1 MRTHMFMQ
9 IGRDALLAL
18 GREIA
23 AWKPTHERALFGVE
37 AVMSV
42 VLSVALAHLLHLPN
56 TWWAAISGFAVMQT
70 RFSASAERA
79 LHRVLG
85 TILGALLGALIG
97 PMIGDRPWLFVPV
110 LGIIGALCVYRAN
123 GSSAS
128 YAWVLGG
135 ITSLMVTYE
144 AHELLKFGPTA
155 SFAMLRVAEVC
166 VGTFACLAVSGAFHV
181 GIQWYERRHPASKVV
196 AAAAAS
202 ANDRRPTFETLRH
215 ARAVLAVQAGIAIA
229 ILTALTYAL
238 KLPGFAQ
245 ALVTTIAVMILP
257 PTSIVVR
264 SQKPVADKMVQR
276 VVGCLIAGAVGIAL
290 LPLMHGQVVPCLLAL
305 AAGVWAGCHVQTGKQ
320 GASYIGRQFTIAFI
334 MVFVQDHAWSADPH
348 PAMLRLAG
356 ILTGIAIL
364 TCVMLIAT
372 RFSFLP
378 ASEEATP

>member
-1 MRTHMFMQ
+1 MRAHMFKQ
-9 IGRDALLAL
+9 IGRDALVAL
-18 GREIA
+18 GRELA
-23 AWKPTHERALFGVE
+23 AWKPTPERALYGVE
-37 AVMSV
+37 AVISV

-70 RFSASAERA
+70 RFSASAQRG

-85 TILGALLGALIG
+85 TIVGGLLGALVG

-110 LGIIGALCVYRAN
+110 LGAISAVCVYRAN

-135 ITSLMVTYE
+135 ITWVMVTYQ
-144 AHELLKFGPTA
+144 AHELLTFRPTA

-166 VGTFACLAVSGAFHV
+166 VGTFACVGVSGVFHV
-181 GIQWYERRHPASKVV
+181 GMRWYERRHPASKV
-196 AAAAAS
+196 AAAAVAS
-202 ANDRRPTFETLRH
+202 ANAPRPTFETLRH
-215 ARAVLAVQAGIAIA
+215 ARMVLAVQAGAAVA
-229 ILTALTYAL
+229 ILAALTYAL

-245 ALVTTIAVMILP
+245 ALVTTIAVLILP

-276 VVGCLIAGAVGIAL
+276 VVGCLIAGAIGIAL
-290 LPLMHGQVVPCLLAL
+290 LPLMQGQVLPCLLAL

-320 GASYIGRQFTIAFI
+320 GASYIGVQFTVAFI

-348 PAMLRLAG
+348 PAMMRLAG

-364 TCVMLIAT
+364 TCVMLLAA
-372 RFSFLP
+372 RLSFLP
-378 ASEEATP
+378 ISEEATP

>member
-1 MRTHMFMQ
+1 MRAHMFTQ
-9 IGRDALLAL
+9 IGRDALIAL
-18 GREIA
+18 GRELA
-23 AWKPTHERALFGVE
+23 AWKPSTERALFGIE
-37 AVMSV
+37 AVISV

-70 RFSASAERA
+70 RFSDSAQRA

-85 TILGALLGALIG
+85 TILGALVGTLVG
-97 PMIGDRPWLFVPV
+97 PIIGDRPWLFVPV
-110 LGIIGALCVYRAN
+110 LGVMGAVCVYRAN

-128 YAWVLGG
+128 YAWVLSGV
-135 ITSLMVTYE
+135 TSVMVTYQ

-166 VGTFACLAVSGAFHV
+166 VGTVACLAVSGAFHV
-181 GIQWYERRHPASKVV
+181 GIQWYERRHPASQIA

-202 ANDRRPTFETLRH
+202 ANAPPPTFEALRH
-215 ARAVLAVQAGIAIA
+215 ARIVLGVQAGIAIA
-229 ILTALTYAL
+229 ILAALTYAFN
-238 KLPGFAQ
+238 LPGFSQ

-276 VVGCLIAGAVGIAL
+276 TVGCLIAGAVGIAL

-305 AAGVWAGCHVQTGKQ
+305 AAGVWAGCHVQTGQQ

-334 MVFVQDHAWSADPH
+334 IVFVQDHAWSADPH

-356 ILTGIAIL
+356 ILTGIVIL
-364 TCVMLIAT
+364 TCVMLVAA